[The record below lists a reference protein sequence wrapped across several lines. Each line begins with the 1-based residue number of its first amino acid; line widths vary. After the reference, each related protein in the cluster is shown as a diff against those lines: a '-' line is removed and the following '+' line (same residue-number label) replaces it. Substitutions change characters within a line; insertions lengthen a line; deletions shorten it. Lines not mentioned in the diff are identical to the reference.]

1 VLAALLL
8 VVLGYLVG
16 SVSFAVVVS
25 RAFGLPDP
33 HEYGS
38 KNPGATNV
46 LRTGHR
52 LAALLTLIGD
62 AAKGFVAVVCAR
74 LVAPWLGAPEWV
86 VPIVGLAV
94 FVGHLY
100 PLFHRFRG
108 GKGVATAGGIV
119 LALYWPLGVVLITV
133 WLLMAFGFKISSLA
147 ALTTAVLLPIGLLY
161 ARGPGLEVAVGA
173 VMAVLLFWRHRG
185 NIRQLRSGQ
194 ERTIG
199 Q

>member
-16 SVSFAVVVS
+16 SVSFAVVIS